1 MNKLMKAIVIMVG
14 VIIGIPLLIVMFGTL
29 FGFGALVVAAP
40 EITVGV
46 VAFLL
51 VISIP
56 GIIIGLII
64 GRNKKK

>member
-1 MNKLMKAIVIMVG
+1 MNKLMKAIVTMVG

-29 FGFGALVVAAP
+29 FGFGTLVVAAP

-46 VAFLL
+46 VMFLL

-64 GRNKKK
+64 GRDKKN

>member
-1 MNKLMKAIVIMVG
+1 MSKLIKAIVTMVA
-14 VIIGIPLLIVMFGTL
+14 VIIGVLVLIVMFGTL

-40 EITVGV
+40 EITIGV

-64 GRNKKK
+64 GRDKKN

>member
-1 MNKLMKAIVIMVG
+1 MSKLIKAIVTMVA
-14 VIIGIPLLIVMFGTL
+14 VIIGVLVLIVMFGTL

-40 EITVGV
+40 EITIGV

-51 VISIP
+51 VISIQ

-64 GRNKKK
+64 GRDKKN

>member
-1 MNKLMKAIVIMVG
+1 MNKLIKAIVTMVA
-14 VIIGIPLLIVMFGTL
+14 VIIGVPVLIMVFGAL

-46 VAFLL
+46 VMFLL

-56 GIIIGLII
+56 GNIIGLII
-64 GRNKKK
+64 GRDKKN